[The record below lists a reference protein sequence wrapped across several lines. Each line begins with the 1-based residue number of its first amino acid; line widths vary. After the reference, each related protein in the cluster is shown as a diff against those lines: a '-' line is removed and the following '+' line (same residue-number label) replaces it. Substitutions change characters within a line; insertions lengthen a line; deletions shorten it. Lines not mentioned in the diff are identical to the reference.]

1 MRWHLATRQRP
12 HAYPKHR
19 DGAPTSSSCC
29 CTDNTTRTQ
38 HVCGTRTFTSAPA
51 AAKHSGLAGRGGLSL
66 GRQEGSSRC
75 TQLTDRHNV
84 VQRNNNNGRPLLH
97 HTERHTRGRR
107 TLAHPPSLSLSLA
120 RARAPVHKQSCGLWA
135 THTHAHTPAHRTLTR
150 GREQAGVLPELN
162 VGCGYKTRW
171 G

>member
-38 HVCGTRTFTSAPA
+38 HVCGTRTFTSAPS

-107 TLAHPPSLSLSLA
+107 TLAHPLSLW
-120 RARAPVHKQSCGLWA
+120 RARALPCTNNPVGSC
-135 THTHAHTPAHRTLTR
+135 HTHSRTHPGTQNTNARTGTGGCPART
-150 GREQAGVLPELN
+150 
-162 VGCGYKTRW
+162 
-171 G
+171 